1 MLLKKKNL
9 LVELQ
14 NLKKKMNS
22 ESELISQVKKILSEN
37 ELERENIK
45 SELSKK
51 SSTNHNY
58 FIFDELETKN
68 IFHINEIKTL
78 CVDYRL
84 RFLSSHYFK
93 GAIPEE
99 AISKIRA
106 LEKIHQTQLQ
116 GFKIV
121 APSKLFKLE
130 NYDDPL
136 LFAPIGNEY
145 YYLIHKWGNDLH
157 PLRKLAMK
165 PFKNM
170 GNFIVL
176 LVFVSLILTALIP
189 QNIFGKTTQGVMGL
203 VTFLFVLKSV
213 MGIAFYYCFWQGKN
227 FNEDIWLSKYYN

>member
-1 MLLKKKNL
+1 M
-9 LVELQ
+9 
-14 NLKKKMNS
+14 
-22 ESELISQVKKILSEN
+22 
-37 ELERENIK
+37 
-45 SELSKK
+45 
-51 SSTNHNY
+51 
-58 FIFDELETKN
+58 ETKN
-68 IFHINEIKTL
+68 IFHINEIKAL

-93 GAIPEE
+93 GIIPEE
-99 AISKIRA
+99 AISKIRT

-176 LVFVSLILTALIP
+176 LVFVSLLLTALIP

-213 MGIAFYYCFWQGKN
+213 MGIALYYCFWQGKN

>member
-22 ESELISQVKKILSEN
+22 ETELITQVKKILIEN
-37 ELERENIK
+37 EQERENIK
-45 SELSKK
+45 RELSKK

-58 FIFDELETKN
+58 FVFDELETKN
-68 IFHINEIKTL
+68 IFHINEIKAL

-99 AISKIRA
+99 AISKIRT

-176 LVFVSLILTALIP
+176 LVFVSLLLTALIP

-213 MGIAFYYCFWQGKN
+213 MGIALYYCFWQGKN